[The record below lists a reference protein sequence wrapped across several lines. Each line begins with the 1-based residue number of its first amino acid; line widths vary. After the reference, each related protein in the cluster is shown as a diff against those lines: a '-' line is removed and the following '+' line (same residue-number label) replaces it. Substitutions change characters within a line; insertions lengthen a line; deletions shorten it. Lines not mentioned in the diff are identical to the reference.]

1 MKHQRTELEI
11 AWGERPFW
19 RDFAVWWETE
29 RGGAPEPRILEA
41 LDEAEKRYEQAR
53 LEGLDFRINAMENM
67 AVDRQFDGG
76 ADPFSG

>member
-11 AWGERPFW
+11 AWGELSFW
-19 RDFAVWWETE
+19 RDFAVWWKAE

-53 LEGLDFRINAMENM
+53 GKRI
-67 AVDRQFDGG
+67 
-76 ADPFSG
+76 